1 MLHTVPPFRHCGE
14 FYYDYSRGMA
24 AIEAVESSLDVIGA
38 NLKAARALGL
48 STIKVADPEQACREF
63 GQLLGFDLIG

>member
-1 MLHTVPPFRHCGE
+1 
-14 FYYDYSRGMA
+14 MA
-24 AIEAVESSLDVIGA
+24 AIEAVESSLDAIGA